1 MKTQLHKIGKSGGFL
16 GRRLETLLKTGLNLI
31 GNLFQPLA
39 KSILIALGLKAA
51 ASATDRYP
59 YRSIADASAAIHK
72 KMFGSGFIT
81 LVIFNKEI
89 NDIMKIVS

>member
-89 NDIMKIVS
+89 TDIMKIVS